1 MIIKNKDDCQDQIDY
16 LADLLERDFSDEKK
30 SMIERELKCLYS
42 GKKGEDSSAYYLDF
56 DFKESK
62 NWHVIHDLRIEHDGD
77 VAQIDH
83 LIIGRMMD
91 IYVLESKNFNYGV
104 SISDEGDFSY
114 FYNNRPFSIP
124 SPIAQ
129 NERHIKLLDRF
140 LTDNDFLPK
149 RLGITLKPKYRNIV
163 LISPTSRLT
172 KPKKGFYDCSSVMKG
187 DKFLERF
194 KKDMGVDTDTIVEN
208 MKSVS
213 KVISQ
218 NNLKLFVEKLALH
231 HKPTTI
237 DYKAKFGLDEEVA
250 GKVDRAIQEPK
261 SDYDIDSPECPR
273 CKKIMIRREAK
284 KGKNIGNE
292 FWGCSDFPKCRGV
305 VKIESEFVKKE
316 KPDIA
321 TSEEIPLCPKCN
333 GEMVKR
339 IIKKGDKMGTEF
351 WGCSTFPKCRGTIT
365 IE

>member
-16 LADLLERDFSDEKK
+16 LSDLLERDFSDKKK
-30 SMIERELKCLYS
+30 SLIERELKCLYS

-56 DFKESK
+56 DFKQTK
-62 NWHVIHDLRIEHDGD
+62 NWMVVHDLRLEHDGD

-91 IYVLESKNFNYGV
+91 VYVLESKNFNYGV

-140 LTDNDFLPK
+140 LTDNDLLPK
-149 RLGITLKPKYRNIV
+149 RLGITLRPKYRNIILV
-163 LISPTSRLT
+163 SPNSRLT
-172 KPKKGFYDCSSVMKG
+172 KPKKGLYDCSSVMKG

-194 KKDMGVDTDTIVEN
+194 KKDLTADNPIEGVIGI
-208 MKSVS
+208 S

-218 NNLKLFVEKLALH
+218 DNLKLFSEKLALL
-231 HKPTTI
+231 HKPITI
-237 DYKAKFGLDEEVA
+237 NYKAKFGLNEDVA
-250 GKVDRAIQEPK
+250 EKDVSSVKEPK
-261 SDYDIDSPECPR
+261 AEYDVDAPECPR
-273 CKKIMIRREAK
+273 CKKTMVKRAAK

-292 FWGCSDFPKCRGV
+292 FWGCSDFPKCKGV
-305 VKIESEFVKKE
+305 VKIDKDVVTKE
-316 KPDIA
+316 KPA
-321 TSEEIPLCPKCN
+321 VVVAGKTPSCPKCH

-339 IIKKGDKMGTEF
+339 LTKKGNKAGTEF
-351 WGCSTFPKCRGTIT
+351 WGCNKFPKCRGVVS

>member
-16 LADLLERDFSDEKK
+16 LTDLLERDFPDEKK
-30 SMIERELKCLYS
+30 SLIERELKCLYS

-56 DFKESK
+56 DFKQTK
-62 NWHVIHDLRIEHDGD
+62 NWMVVHDLRIEHDGD

-91 IYVLESKNFNYGV
+91 VYVLESKNFNYGV

-124 SPIAQ
+124 SPIEQ

-140 LTDNDFLPK
+140 LTGNDFLPK
-149 RLGITLKPKYRNIV
+149 RLGITLRPKYRNII
-163 LISPTSRLT
+163 LISPHSRLT
-172 KPKKGFYDCSSVMKG
+172 KPKKGLYDCSSVMKG

-194 KKDMGVDTDTIVEN
+194 KKDLTTDSPIEGVIGI
-208 MKSVS
+208 S

-218 NNLKLFVEKLALH
+218 DNLKLFAEKLALH
-231 HKPTTI
+231 HQPGTI
-237 DYKAKFGLDEEVA
+237 NYKAKFALDDTKLA
-250 GKVDRAIQEPK
+250 EPIAE
-261 SDYDIDSPECPR
+261 YNADIPECPR
-273 CKKIMIRREAK
+273 CKKEMVKRAAK

-292 FWGCSDFPKCRGV
+292 FWGCSDFPKCKGV
-305 VKIESEFVKKE
+305 IRIDKDVAVKE
-316 KPDIA
+316 KPTVIEA
-321 TSEEIPLCPKCN
+321 GKTPSCPKCD

-339 IIKKGDKMGTEF
+339 LTKKGDKAGTEF
-351 WGCSTFPKCRGTIT
+351 WGCQKFPKCRGVVSIS
-365 IE
+365 